1 MSSVE
6 KQDWL
11 EYLILTL
18 ETEPVIKRFAPFFKL
33 IIEEIKS
40 GTISFEKGIGYLE
53 AVVPSVL
60 QECTNKSR
68 TEQLMKGILSF
79 TKKKHLTITKE

>member
-1 MSSVE
+1 MSSVK

-18 ETEPVIKRFAPFFKL
+18 ETEPVIQKYSPYFKL
-33 IIEEIKS
+33 IIEKITNGEMS
-40 GTISFEKGIGYLE
+40 VDMGVGYLE
-53 AVVPSVL
+53 AVIPSVM
-60 QECTNKSR
+60 QECINESR